1 MFFVLKRNIKYYIN
15 KFAVKII
22 LKSDKYF
29 QYRIVSNYIDKYP
42 EDQEFINAMF
52 EFRKELNHQQALLRK
67 LENEKDEEE

>member
-15 KFAVKII
+15 KLAVKII

-42 EDQEFINAMF
+42 EDQKFINAMF

-67 LENEKDEEE
+67 LENEKDKEE